1 MAPALTS
8 DVGVVN
14 TQGERQ
20 STKEFWGVAMLALV
34 GVGYPRCVYPLWNLR
49 FCVYFCKIFFN
60 KIHARN
66 IKTPMLEIN
75 FRPYGFTSSSSVAV
89 GTCVI

>member
-14 TQGERQ
+14 TQGKRQ

-34 GVGYPRCVYPLWNLR
+34 GVGYPRCVHP
-49 FCVYFCKIFFN
+49 
-60 KIHARN
+60 
-66 IKTPMLEIN
+66 
-75 FRPYGFTSSSSVAV
+75 S
-89 GTCVI
+89 